1 MGGLV
6 KVDLGG
12 GRGWAAPDAAA
23 SIRRI
28 DRALG
33 RLADINEAGRS
44 PEQADEN
51 YRKWIAYQ
59 NGGPWA
65 PYALPASQS
74 VHCWGEAADSD
85 DWYDPDA
92 AAVWRDHGWRQTARY
107 DDDRDE
113 PWHGEHFINLDNHR
127 YEPVPAGELEDDMTV
142 EDIYVGFKKKA
153 GQPVKAGQ
161 VVNLHIN
168 DNKDISVARGAAKH
182 VAGNLA
188 LQIGGGVPYAGAV
201 QVTPIVRTVVAGKKD
216 VIASLRA
223 REVVFTGG
231 ETLGEVTVN
240 CALTAGQRLSFRIG
254 GSSHAFTVKSA
265 VFRGMKI
272 T

>member
-6 KVDLGG
+6 KVDLGH
-12 GRGWAAPDAAA
+12 GRGWASPTAAA

-33 RLADINEAGRS
+33 RPADINEAGRS
-44 PEQADEN
+44 PEKADEN

-74 VHCWGEAADSD
+74 VHCWGNAADSD
-85 DWYDPDA
+85 DWYNAAA

-107 DDDRDE
+107 NDDRDE
-113 PWHGEHFINLDNHR
+113 PWHGEHFPNLDNHR
-127 YEPVPAGELEDDMTV
+127 NDPEPAALEDDMTV
-142 EDIYVGFKKKA
+142 EDLHTAFGKKG

-161 VVNLHIN
+161 KVNLHIN
-168 DNKDISVARGAAKH
+168 DKKDVTVARGLAKH
-182 VAGNLA
+182 VSGNLA
-188 LQIGGGVPYAGAV
+188 FALTGGKAYAGAV
-201 QVTPIVRTVVAGKKD
+201 QVTPVVRTYKAGKEIER
-216 VIASLRA
+216 VSLRA
-223 REVVFTGG
+223 RETIFTGG
-231 ETLGEVTVN
+231 ETLGEVAVN
-240 CALTAGQRLSFRIG
+240 CALRADQRLSFEIG
-254 GSSHAFTVKSA
+254 GAAFDFTVKSA
-265 VFRGMKI
+265 TFRGMKI